1 MKFQS
6 GILGVIIVVIALMGT
21 VFGGFILNVNGQS
34 TVTTDYTSV
43 TDVSS
48 LYTYTD
54 QPDFIEYNPAKNF
67 TGYKLSNNS
76 GSGINFTHSS
86 TTNQYY
92 MGQYTN
98 TIETLTITSLVTA
111 TDFGIAP
118 TNYGYVP
125 YNYDAGTNTAY
136 ALYDYANY
144 DYNAIPEVLT
154 PKEVSFTDLITTL
167 KSRAP
172 ANTSTI
178 AINIPNNSDMNYWIR
193 VGGLGGGRVTVD
205 PSSANTPNS
214 FGAVNYG
221 FANGYRTGSGSI
233 ADSYT
238 YYRNYQISFTFDNTQ
253 NVNDTV
259 VNINFADQYSA
270 QQSPSAISLMT
281 STSKQLAISNYTSSS
296 RSATMSDYPYWNGGN
311 YIIEVVYYHDVV
323 YEYMNPSQGVT
334 INNPSTLVTT
344 DWTNDKTNH
353 LMNIVFGVNGATNS
367 NTIVLPSNDTISLE
381 YTGSTNRVKVN
392 SGSWTDIG
400 NWEHFMLTIDGYE
413 GKVSVT
419 PIITFVNYQSFTL
432 ANYTY
437 NTIGDITV
445 SPFTKLKWSQTDDS
459 YTFSVYSTMVE
470 VTNKLFMVDPSL
482 NIKDYFPLE
491 DGFKIELKNFTKLGT
506 SFTINNQTF
515 YGDADGNP
523 IEDTGYIYIP
533 DDNGG
538 VSIKLGAM
546 SIIEDEIDGH
556 TYVQSNEFGSSR
568 VDLGE
573 TTTSVIS
580 ASGTWFF
587 TNQLYEGNIVDSFE
601 YVWDWANN
609 LTSTQSILIW
619 LGLIV
624 LGSVVAHRFFNF
636 TMLDLAI
643 VVASS
648 VILYCILGVF

>member
-48 LYTYTD
+48 LYTYTE

-67 TGYKLSNNS
+67 TGYQLSNNS
-76 GSGINFTHSS
+76 GSGISFTHSS
-86 TTNQYY
+86 TANQYY

-98 TIETLTITSLVTA
+98 TVETLNITSLVTE
-111 TDFGIAP
+111 TDFGISP

-125 YNYDAGTNTAY
+125 YSYDAGTNTAY

-144 DYNAIPEVLT
+144 DYNALPPVLT
-154 PKEVSFTDLITTL
+154 PKEVFFTDLITTL

-172 ANTSTI
+172 ANTSAI
-178 AINIPNNSDMNYWIR
+178 AINIPSSSDMNYHLDG
-193 VGGLGGGRVTVD
+193 VLGGGSVTVN
-205 PSSANTPNS
+205 PSSVNTPSS
-214 FGAVNYG
+214 FTSVNYG
-221 FANGYRTGSGSI
+221 FLNGIRTGSGSI
-233 ADSYT
+233 ANSYT
-238 YYRNYQISFTFDNTQ
+238 FYRNYQISFNFDNTQ

-259 VNINFADQYSA
+259 VNINFADQYTI
-270 QQSPSAISLMT
+270 QKSPDAISLMA
-281 STSKQLAISNYTSSS
+281 STSKQLAISDYTGT

-334 INNPSTLVTT
+334 INNASNLVTT

-353 LMNIVFGVNGATNS
+353 QMSIVFGTNGGTNS

-400 NWEHFMLTIDGYE
+400 DWEHFLLTIDGYD
-413 GKVSVT
+413 GNVTVT
-419 PIITFVNYQSFTL
+419 PIIIFVNYQSFTL

-437 NTIGDITV
+437 NTIGNITV
-445 SPFTKLKWSQTDDS
+445 APFTKLKWSQTDDS

-482 NIKDYFPLE
+482 NIKNYFPLTE
-491 DGFKIELKNFTKLGT
+491 GFKIEMKNFTKLGT
-506 SFTINNQTF
+506 SFTINDQTF

-533 DDNGG
+533 NDDGG
-538 VSIKLGAM
+538 VSIKLGTM

-573 TTTSVIS
+573 TTSSVIS
-580 ASGTWFF
+580 ATGTWFF
-587 TNQLYEGNIVDSFE
+587 TNQLYEGNIVDGFE

-619 LGLIV
+619 LGFIII
-624 LGSVVAHRFFNF
+624 GSLVAHRFFNF